1 MKQVDVNVYL
11 ASEIVQACSVFHNIC
26 EVHEDGYL
34 DTWDEERRRLEW
46 EEGLEQP
53 HAYNAQD
60 NNVT

>member
-34 DTWDEERRRLEW
+34 DTWDEERRRLE
-46 EEGLEQP
+46 
-53 HAYNAQD
+53 
-60 NNVT
+60 